1 VSSWQ
6 ITNFVALLVLPPGCL
21 VLAAIAACCWAPRS
35 RRGLPIAVTALAA
48 LYALSTPYLAGALLR
63 TIEPAAANPLADA
76 GPGAIVVLGGGTY
89 FNAPE
94 YGGDTVGERTLA
106 RVRYGAALYR
116 ATGKPLLVTGGSPEG
131 RPTGEARQMQAVLT
145 REFNVPVRW
154 MEEIH
159 EHARKRAPEPPA
171 AAAGRYTFDLPGD
184 RCMAHAARATV
195 LRADRPACGAGTDR
209 LCRRPAVVGPR
220 FSASGPRAPRQSA
233 VLSRGGGERMVSPEA
248 GDRSVTIFDQ

>member
-63 TIEPAAANPLADA
+63 TLEPAAANPLADA

-154 MEEIH
+154 MEEKSTNTL
-159 EHARKRAPEPPA
+159 ENARLSRPLLEQAGIRSIYLVTDAWHMPRAQLSFERTGLHVVPAPTGFA
-171 AAAGRYTFDLPGD
+171 AARPLSVLDFLPQGRALLDSQRFFHEVAGNAWYRLKL
-184 RCMAHAARATV
+184 AT
-195 LRADRPACGAGTDR
+195 G
-209 LCRRPAVVGPR
+209 
-220 FSASGPRAPRQSA
+220 Q
-233 VLSRGGGERMVSPEA
+233 
-248 GDRSVTIFDQ
+248 